1 MGTVASDLAT
11 ATAVGGPQRRLAGVV
26 CVVTGAARGIG
37 FAMAERFAS
46 EGGRIACLDV
56 SARRLEPSVAALAA
70 RGAEARAYAVDV
82 GRRADVQ
89 ATFEQIER
97 DFAAPVGVLVNNAV
111 WARFQPLAEI
121 DGETVQRMLAV
132 GLEALIWTLQAA
144 APQMA
149 RRGGGS
155 VINVCSTSALQSM
168 PNSIAYAAMKAGVL
182 GLTRAAAVE
191 LSPQRIRVNTIVPGM
206 IGTPTSIAQFDDATI
221 KARHAQMP
229 LGRFGEP
236 EEIAALAAFLASA
249 DSSYVQGAAI
259 VADGGWTIAA
269 T

>member
-1 MGTVASDLAT
+1 MSA
-11 ATAVGGPQRRLAGVV
+11 RLDGVV

-37 FAMAERFAS
+37 LAIAERLGA
-46 EGGRIACLDV
+46 EGGRVACVDV
-56 SARRLEPSVAALAA
+56 SARRLEPAVEALQG
-70 RGAEARAYAVDV
+70 RGIDARAYAVDV
-82 GRRADVQ
+82 GNRADVG
-89 ATFEQIER
+89 TMFTQIES

-121 DGETVQRMLAV
+121 DGETVGRMFAV
-132 GLEALIWTLQAA
+132 GLQGLIWTLQAA
-144 APQMA
+144 APQMQ
-149 RRGGGS
+149 RRGGGA
-155 VINVCSTSALQSM
+155 VINLCSTSALQAM
-168 PNSIAYAAMKAGVL
+168 PNSIAYAALKAGVL

-191 LSPQRIRVNTIVPGM
+191 LSPQRIRVNCIVPGM
-206 IGTPTSIAQFDDATI
+206 IGTPASVAQFDETTI

-236 EEIAALAAFLASA
+236 EEIAAVAAFLASA
-249 DSSYVQGAAI
+249 DSSYIQGAAL